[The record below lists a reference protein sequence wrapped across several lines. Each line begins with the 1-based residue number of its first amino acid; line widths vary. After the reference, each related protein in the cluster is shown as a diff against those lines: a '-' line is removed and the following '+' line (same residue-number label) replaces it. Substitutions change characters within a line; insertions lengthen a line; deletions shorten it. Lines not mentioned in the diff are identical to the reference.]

1 IRYGLKGSIQE
12 KEEAMPA
19 LPEIKANIGVIQQ
32 SEAAAAVSNPAPKS
46 PLDSFF
52 LGDLE
57 FVFII

>member
-1 IRYGLKGSIQE
+1 
-12 KEEAMPA
+12 MPA